1 MTLGKTV
8 GDDFREGKITL
19 PVLAAYQAADE
30 EERAFWVRTIEASD
44 QRDAD
49 LERAMRLM
57 TRSGAI
63 QTTLDGAARFADSA
77 KSALSVFPDSPVRR
91 ALMGVADYTV
101 SRVS

>member
-1 MTLGKTV
+1 MAV
-8 GDDFREGKITL
+8 C
-19 PVLAAYQAADE
+19 AYGAGDE

-57 TRSGAI
+57 AGSGAI
-63 QTTLDGAARFADSA
+63 AATLAGAARFADGA
-77 KSALSVFPDSPVRR
+77 KSALAVFPDSPVRR
-91 ALMGVADYTV
+91 ALMDVADYTV

>member
-1 MTLGKTV
+1 M
-8 GDDFREGKITL
+8 

-49 LERAMRLM
+49 LERAMRLIL
-57 TRSGAI
+57 RSGAI
-63 QTTLDGAARFADSA
+63 KTTLDGAARFADGA
-77 KSALSVFPDSPVRR
+77 KAALEVFPDSPVRQ
-91 ALMGVADYTV
+91 ALMSVADYTV